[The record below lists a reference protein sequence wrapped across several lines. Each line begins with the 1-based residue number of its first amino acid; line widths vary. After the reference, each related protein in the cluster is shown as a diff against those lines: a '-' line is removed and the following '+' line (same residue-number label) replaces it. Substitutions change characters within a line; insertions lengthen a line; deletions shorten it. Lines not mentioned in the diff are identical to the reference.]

1 MAREI
6 VVSENRMFARL
17 GNEDDFLDDE
27 DYAYRKER
35 QAKIQNRKLAA
46 VSYDTAVR
54 ASKIAGTGALQ
65 PVLKDRP
72 PQAQSLKRTTMLSM
86 QTSAKADERLT
97 EIFHSTIDE
106 FKRQLYEQKQ
116 EAMLGRVNKNYNDG
130 KNAKNK
136 NDTSGK
142 KGKAS
147 AEKNKPKKVVKQ
159 GQLQTVKKGKTQA
172 NFKKNKNSSN

>member
-1 MAREI
+1 
-6 VVSENRMFARL
+6 
-17 GNEDDFLDDE
+17 
-27 DYAYRKER
+27 
-35 QAKIQNRKLAA
+35 
-46 VSYDTAVR
+46 
-54 ASKIAGTGALQ
+54 
-65 PVLKDRP
+65 
-72 PQAQSLKRTTMLSM
+72 MLSM

-116 EAMLGRVNKNYNDG
+116 EAMLGRVNKNYNDE
-130 KNAKNK
+130 KNTKNK

-147 AEKNKPKKVVKQ
+147 AEKNKPKKIVKQ

-172 NFKKNKNSSN
+172 NIKKNKNSSN